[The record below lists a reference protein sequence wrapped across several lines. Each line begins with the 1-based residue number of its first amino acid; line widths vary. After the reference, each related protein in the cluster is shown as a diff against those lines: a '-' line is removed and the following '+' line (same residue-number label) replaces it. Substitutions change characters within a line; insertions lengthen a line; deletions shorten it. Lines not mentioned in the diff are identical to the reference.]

1 MLFPTF
7 PFKATTS
14 QRMKIPSE
22 YKFVS
27 DTNPKFAD
35 FNFDGLPDILGIFSV
50 DEFKKASI
58 LLNKGNLK
66 FSPFI
71 E

>member
-1 MLFPTF
+1 
-7 PFKATTS
+7 
-14 QRMKIPSE
+14 MKIPTE

-35 FNFDGLPDILGIFSV
+35 FNFDGLPDILGIFAV